1 MNLIATNEMFGYP
14 SSVAERER
22 EEREAER
29 IEVELFFIDEEGRI
43 LLTRRSD
50 NRKHYP
56 GVWTPPGG
64 RSQKGESG
72 EEACAREIR
81 EQLSVTAD
89 MQHARLLLCKKADGI
104 LHEVFL
110 VYQTIREEEIVPD
123 RTKVAEVR
131 FLLPEE
137 ADELFE
143 NTPQEMPTRREVE
156 PFVMLECMRRRIPL
170 GHYRHFKGNEYL
182 VKGLALHSETLQ
194 PVVIYQAM
202 YGPGETWVRPA
213 SMWLETVE
221 KDGETVQRFVLLDTD
236 I

>member
-1 MNLIATNEMFGYP
+1 MSVIATKETLGFPG
-14 SSVAERER
+14 SVSDREN
-22 EEREAER
+22 EERRAER

-64 RSQKGESG
+64 RSQKGETG
-72 EEACAREIR
+72 EEACAREVR
-81 EQLSVTAD
+81 EQLSVAAD
-89 MQHARLLLCKKADGI
+89 MQHARLLLYRKDEGI
-104 LHEVFL
+104 LREVFL
-110 VYQTIREEEIVPD
+110 VYQTIREEDIVPD
-123 RTKVAEVR
+123 PAKVSEVR

-137 ADELFE
+137 ADELLRQSG
-143 NTPQEMPTRREVE
+143 QELPTRKEVE
-156 PFVMLECMRRRIPL
+156 SFVMLESMRRRIPL

-194 PVVIYQAM
+194 PMVIYQAM
-202 YGPGETWVRPA
+202 YGPGEIWVRPA
-213 SMWLETVE
+213 SMWLENIE
-221 KDGETVQRFVLLDTD
+221 KDGETVPRFVLLDTD